1 MPPALLATLAEA
13 ARTAAHRAAPRHP
26 CGACAAASREPGDEL
41 RTPGTEV
48 LADRPDGTVVRHGH
62 IVAKAH
68 APDTDRAALDVRLAV
83 AAHPLLHGVLLA
95 PLEHAPVE
103 ASVPSDPVPP
113 RGAGNCAPSPHRPAD
128 EHAALLARR
137 PLTLWPH
144 GTPVDPTDPDSAPW
158 AEAGRLLGVLHRVPT
173 AALPGPLPA
182 MRGPAKA
189 ARAVA
194 RMRDAGVQGTEADPV
209 LRAWAQLP
217 AWARAETPH
226 PGPAEGTLCHG
237 DLHLGQLIRHARSG
251 DWLLIDVD
259 DLGLGEA
266 AWDLARPAAW
276 YAAGLLDPDDWTR
289 FLAAYREA
297 GGPAVPPE
305 GDPWPQL
312 DVPARALTVQTAAL
326 ALAKCANERRAPD
339 EAELAMIG
347 SCTRIAALPP
357 EFP

>member
-1 MPPALLATLAEA
+1 MSRSLVATLATA
-13 ARTAAHRAAPRHP
+13 ARTAAHRTAPRHP
-26 CGACAAASREPGDEL
+26 CGACAAASREPGGGL
-41 RTPGTEV
+41 HTPGTEV
-48 LADRPDGTVVRHGH
+48 LADRPDGTVVRHGRV
-62 IVAKAH
+62 VAKAH

-95 PLEHAPVE
+95 PLQNAR
-103 ASVPSDPVPP
+103 ASVPPDPIPP
-113 RGAGNCAPSPHRPAD
+113 TGAGNRTPSPHGLAD
-128 EHAALLARR
+128 EEPGH
-137 PLTLWPH
+137 PPVTLWPH
-144 GTPVDPTDPDSAPW
+144 GTPVDPSDRDSAPW
-158 AEAGRLLGVLHRVPT
+158 PEAGRLLAALHRVPT
-173 AALPGPLPA
+173 DALPGPLPA
-182 MRGPAKA
+182 MRGPVKA
-189 ARAVA
+189 ARATA
-194 RMRDAGVQGTEADPV
+194 RMRNAGVRGSAADAV
-209 LRAWAQLP
+209 LRAWSQLP

-226 PGPAEGTLCHG
+226 PGPAEGPARLCHG
-237 DLHLGQLIRHARSG
+237 DLHLGQLIRQDRTG

-259 DLGLGEA
+259 DLGVGEP

-276 YAAGLLDPDDWTR
+276 YAAGLLDPEDWAR

-326 ALAKCANERRAPD
+326 ALAKCTSERRAPD